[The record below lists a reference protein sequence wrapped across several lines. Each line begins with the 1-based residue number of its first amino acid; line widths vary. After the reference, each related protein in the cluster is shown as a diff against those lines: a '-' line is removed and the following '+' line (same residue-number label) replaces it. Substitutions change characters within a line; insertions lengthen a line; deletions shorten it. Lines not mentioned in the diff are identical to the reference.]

1 MEPNSIEKL
10 LIRIWLYGPAVG
22 LVVMSALVNM
32 RDGIALHWIGQSICV
47 LIALVMAYYVRQ
59 FEKIDSTL
67 PSRSD
72 VAGIIVAGISML
84 VFQTV
89 TNWMQ
94 HKEDWHFGIFSGLAL
109 WIFFG
114 PLFVMMIK
122 FREKRRKMNAS

>member
-1 MEPNSIEKL
+1 MEPNSIKKR
-10 LIRIWLYGPAVG
+10 LIRIWLFGPAVG

-59 FEKIDSTL
+59 FEKIDSNL
-67 PSRSD
+67 PSRND

-94 HKEDWHFGIFSGLAL
+94 HKEDWHFGFFSGLAL
-109 WIFFG
+109 WIFLG
-114 PLFVMMIK
+114 PLLVFSSK